1 MLPRAA
7 RTRRC
12 RSTSTAARPEPS
24 AAAELAARDASL
36 PVRVVDT
43 GTASYG
49 VALCVRAAAEI
60 VAGGGSLNDAA
71 DGALR
76 LGRSLENAFVARL
89 SPGGRV
95 PAASTWVL
103 LTFRDG
109 VSTAISECASASEA
123 VAALAALV
131 PRTER
136 VSVAVGHAARD
147 VENAADELA
156 RMVEDSGHAVERYRV
171 GAPIGAHTGPDS
183 FGLFWWP
190 G

>member
-1 MLPRAA
+1 M
-7 RTRRC
+7 
-12 RSTSTAARPEPS
+12 
-24 AAAELAARDASL
+24 
-36 PVRVVDT
+36 
-43 GTASYG
+43 
-49 VALCVRAAAEI
+49 
-60 VAGGGSLNDAA
+60 
-71 DGALR
+71 
-76 LGRSLENAFVARL
+76 
-89 SPGGRV
+89 

-109 VSTAISECASASEA
+109 VSTAISERASASEA

-136 VSVAVGHAARD
+136 VSIAVGHAARD

-156 RMVEDSGHAVERYRV
+156 RMVEDEGHGVERYRV